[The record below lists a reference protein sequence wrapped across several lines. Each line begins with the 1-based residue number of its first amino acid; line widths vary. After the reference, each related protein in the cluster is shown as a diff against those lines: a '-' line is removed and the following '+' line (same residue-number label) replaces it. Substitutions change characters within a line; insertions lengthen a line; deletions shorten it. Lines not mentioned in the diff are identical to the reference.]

1 MAVVIASD
9 LAKDMVG
16 EPLLRG
22 VSFRLG
28 RRERLTLSGRNGS
41 GKTTLLRMLAGETSV
56 DGGELVFA
64 KGTRIALHD
73 QRPPRERKLTL
84 RDYVLSGAKELL
96 AIEQRLA
103 ELEAAMAEGATDATT
118 LGAYS
123 TAQARLEHA
132 GGYGW
137 RDNINATLHGLGFR
151 DEHLDRSL
159 STFSGGEL
167 TRASLAR
174 ALAGDPDLLLLDE
187 PTNHLDIASLEWLEG
202 HLQTLDAAVVLV
214 AHDRWFLEAVGT
226 AVLELEAGR
235 GKFFKGT
242 WHAWRKEKAAR
253 ELALGR
259 AIERQQEEIE
269 RLERFVTRFRAGTRA
284 RQAQSRAKKLDK
296 MERVTRDPRD
306 GKGLG
311 FAFKP
316 PERSGRVVFEMEDAT
331 LRIGERELL
340 RDAELWLERGEHVSL
355 IGPNGSGKTTLISA
369 LAGAREL
376 DEGKLLTGH
385 NVKLGVLSQHA
396 EELDATASVL
406 EAAQRATRLTPPK
419 ARALL
424 GQFMFSGEAAE
435 KPVEGL
441 SGGERR
447 RLSLAILVHSGA
459 NVLILDEPTN
469 HLDLESREALE
480 TALQHFEGSVLLI
493 THDRALLDAVG
504 TRTIAVEDQALHS
517 YLGGWAEYLRVRE
530 EREQDER
537 TAKRAKPAKSA
548 PAEKPKPGA
557 VAGGSAPSKNQRRV
571 AERLEKQ
578 IESAEAAMK
587 ALEEELADP
596 AAWSTP
602 ERSKKSTARHE
613 KAKRELKEL
622 YARWEEALSVART

>member
-1 MAVVIASD
+1 MAVVLASD
-9 LAKDMVG
+9 LAKDMAG

-22 VSFRLG
+22 VSLKLE
-28 RRERLTLSGRNGS
+28 RRDRLTLSGRNGS
-41 GKTTLLRMLAGETSV
+41 GKTTLLRMLSGEAGI
-56 DGGELVFA
+56 DGGELVFG
-64 KGTRIALHD
+64 KGVKVPRHD
-73 QRPPRERKLTL
+73 QRPPRDRDLTL
-84 RDYVLSGAKELL
+84 RDYVLSGCKELL
-96 AIEQRLA
+96 ALEDELA
-103 ELEAAMAEGATDATT
+103 RLEAAMADGALDDATFA
-118 LGAYS
+118 AYG

-132 GGYGW
+132 GGYNW
-137 RDNINATLHGLGFR
+137 RESVNSTLHGLGFR

-159 STFSGGEL
+159 ETFSGGEL

-174 ALAGDPDLLLLDE
+174 SLAGDPDLLLLDE
-187 PTNHLDIASLEWLEG
+187 PTNHLDIESLEWLEG
-202 HLQTLDAAVVLV
+202 HLQALDAAVGLV

-235 GKFFKGT
+235 ARFFKGT

-306 GKGLG
+306 GKSLG

-316 PERSGRVVFEMEDAT
+316 PERSGRVVFEVEDAE
-331 LRIGERELL
+331 LRIGDRELL
-340 RDAELWLERGEHVSL
+340 RGAELWLERGEHVSL

-369 LAGAREL
+369 LTGAREL
-376 DEGKLLTGH
+376 DGGKLRRGH
-385 NVKLGVLSQHA
+385 NVKLGLLSQHA
-396 EELDATASVL
+396 EELDSTATVL
-406 EAAQRATRLTPPK
+406 EAAQRATKLTPPK

-435 KPVEGL
+435 KPVDGL

-480 TALQHFEGSVLLI
+480 AALQGFQGAVLLI
-493 THDRALLDAVG
+493 SHDRALLDAVG
-504 TRTIAVEDQALHS
+504 SRTIAVEDKALRS
-517 YLGGWAEYLRVRE
+517 YVGGWAEYLRVRE
-530 EREQDER
+530 ERVQDER
-537 TAKRAKPAKSA
+537 TAKRAKPKPA
-548 PAEKPKPGA
+548 PAPA
-557 VAGGSAPSKNQRRV
+557 ARGSSGPSKNQRRQ
-571 AERLEKQ
+571 AERLERE
-578 IESAEAAMK
+578 IEEAEAGLK

-596 AAWSTP
+596 GAWSSP
-602 ERSKKSTARHE
+602 ERTAKSTRRHDA
-613 KAKRELKEL
+613 AKRRLKDL
-622 YARWEEALSVART
+622 YEQWEAASAGTERAVP